1 MSSLPRALLLDLDG
15 TLLQSSDDGGRC
27 WAELCERFAPGL
39 GGLDAS
45 ELCEAI
51 RYTARWYWSVAERSR
66 LGRLDLRGA
75 RRTIVRRTLERL
87 GVGPVEIGDDLADTY
102 TALREERVTPFPDT
116 LDVLRALR
124 ARGLRTALL
133 TNGSG
138 EFQRHKVERFEL
150 EDLLDLVVIEG
161 EFGVGKPDER
171 VFLHALEWLAVKP
184 ADAWMLGDDLRA
196 DIEPAQ
202 RLGIHAIWIDP
213 TGAGLPRESAVRP
226 DRTIRSLSEL
236 S

>member
-15 TLLQSSDDGGRC
+15 TLIHSSDDGGRC
-27 WAELCERFAPGL
+27 WAELCERFAPRL

-45 ELCEAI
+45 ELCNAI

-87 GVGPVEIGDDLADTY
+87 GVGAAEIGDALADTY
-102 TALREERVTPFPDT
+102 TALREERVTLFPDT
-116 LDVLRALR
+116 LEVLRALR
-124 ARGLRTALL
+124 AKGQRTALL

-138 EFQRHKVERFEL
+138 KFQRGKIERFEL
-150 EDLLDLVVIEG
+150 GCFLDVVVIEG
-161 EFGVGKPDER
+161 EFGVGKPHER
-171 VFLHALEWLAVKP
+171 VFRHALESLAAKP
-184 ADAWMLGDDLRA
+184 ADTWMVGDDLHA
-196 DIEPAQ
+196 DIEGAQ

-213 TGAGLPRESAVRP
+213 SGAGLPCEAPVRP

-236 S
+236 I